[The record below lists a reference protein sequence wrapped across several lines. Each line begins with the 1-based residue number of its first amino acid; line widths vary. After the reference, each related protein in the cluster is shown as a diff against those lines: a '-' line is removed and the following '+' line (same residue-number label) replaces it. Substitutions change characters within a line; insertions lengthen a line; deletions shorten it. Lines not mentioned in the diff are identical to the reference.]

1 MKRRPVVK
9 SFMVDECGIVV
20 LPTRDDMFDL
30 IVQSLLAVLPEFLV
44 IFGDID
50 PKLIPIGLGVLN
62 VYVS

>member
-1 MKRRPVVK
+1 
-9 SFMVDECGIVV
+9 MVDECGIVV

-30 IVQSLLAVLPEFLV
+30 IVQSLLAVLPQFLV